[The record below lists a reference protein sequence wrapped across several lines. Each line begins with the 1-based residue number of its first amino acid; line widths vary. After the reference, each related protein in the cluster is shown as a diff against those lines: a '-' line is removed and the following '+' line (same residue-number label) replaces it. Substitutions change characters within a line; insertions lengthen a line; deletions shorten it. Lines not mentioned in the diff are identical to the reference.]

1 MDKLVINGGKAL
13 NGEVQISGA
22 KNSVLPLLAS
32 AILAPGSSSFTNVPT
47 LRDVVTMGLLLGN
60 LGARVERHGDGMSVD
75 TSEVSGFEA
84 PYSLVRTMR
93 AAVLVL
99 GPLLARMGR
108 ARVSL
113 PGGCAIG
120 ARPVNLHLKGLEKMG
135 ARIELDEGYIV
146 ASAERLKGAHIQ
158 LDIPTVTGT
167 ENLMMAAV
175 LADGETIIDNAARE
189 PEVTDLADALTG
201 MGARIQGAGS
211 SRVVVHGVTSLSPVS
226 HRAIPD
232 RIETGT
238 FMVAAAITG
247 GDLLI
252 RGARADHVEAVS
264 DKLQETGAEVTPE
277 SDGLRVRAH
286 GRPRAVD
293 ITTMPY
299 PGFPTDMQA
308 QLMALLCTADGTS
321 VITENIFENRYM
333 HVAEL
338 DRLGADVR
346 VDGAVAQVRG
356 LPYLNGAP
364 VMATDL
370 RASASLVLA
379 GLVARGTTTI
389 RRIYHLDRGYD
400 RIERKLAAVGADIV
414 REKDE

>member
-1 MDKLVINGGKAL
+1 M
-13 NGEVQISGA
+13 
-22 KNSVLPLLAS
+22 AS
-32 AILAPGSSSFTNVPT
+32 AILAPGLCTFENVPS

-60 LGARVERHGDGMSVD
+60 MGARVEREGQSIHVD
-75 TSEVSGFEA
+75 STDLNHAEA

-99 GPLLARMGR
+99 GPLLARTGR
-108 ARVSL
+108 ARVSM

-120 ARPVNLHLKGLEKMG
+120 ARPVNLHLRGLEKMG
-135 ARIELDEGYIV
+135 ARIELEEGNIV
-146 ASAERLKGAHIQ
+146 ASADRLHGTHIQ

-167 ENLMMAAV
+167 ENLMMAAAT
-175 LADGETIIDNAARE
+175 ADGETVIDNAARE
-189 PEVTDLADALTG
+189 PEVMDLASALNR
-201 MGARIQGAGS
+201 MGARIEGAGS
-211 SRVVVHGVTSLSPVS
+211 SRIMIQGVGGLSPVL
-226 HRAIPD
+226 HTAIPD

-238 FMVAAAITG
+238 FMVAAAITR
-247 GDLLI
+247 GDI
-252 RGARADHVEAVS
+252 RILGACPDHVEALS
-264 DKLQETGAEVTPE
+264 EKLRESGAEVFPE
-277 SDGLRVRAH
+277 GSGLRVRADR
-286 GRPRAVD
+286 RPRAVD
-293 ITTMPY
+293 VTTMPY

-308 QLMALLCTADGTS
+308 QLMALLCTAEGTS

-346 VDGAVAQVRG
+346 VDGALAQVRG
-356 LPYLNGAP
+356 VDHLNGAP

-379 GLVARGTTTI
+379 GLVARGMTTI
-389 RRIYHLDRGYD
+389 RRIYHLDRGYE
-400 RIERKLAAVGADIV
+400 RIENKLTSLGADIV